1 MSAYEL
7 PTSINVMGVDYAIR
21 SDFRAI
27 LDVLIALND
36 KDLDDNEK
44 AAVLLQIVF
53 VDWEKIPRNHL
64 QDAINKAV
72 KFIDCN
78 CKSTGKPQPKMVDW
92 EQDAN
97 LIIPAINKVAHTEI
111 RAVEYLHWWTFFS
124 YYMEIGEGLFSNVI
138 HIRQKKTKGEK
149 LEKWEQRFYKEN
161 KSLID
166 FEKTEVRS
174 DEEKEMLRDYF
185 GYKKSNRASNC
196 RCP

>member
-7 PTSINVMGVDYAIR
+7 PTSLNVRGVDYAIR

-36 KDLDDNEK
+36 KDLDDNDK
-44 AAVLLQIVF
+44 AIVLLQIVF
-53 VDWEKIPRNHL
+53 VEWQKIPKDCM
-64 QDAINKAV
+64 QEAINKAV

-78 CKSTGKPQPKMVDW
+78 CKSDGKTRPKMVDW
-92 EQDAN
+92 EQDSN

-138 HIRQKKTKGEK
+138 SIRQKKAKGKK
-149 LEKWEQRFYKEN
+149 LEKWEQEFYREN
-161 KSLID
+161 KAIID
-166 FEKTEVRS
+166 FERAEERNE
-174 DEEKEMLRDYF
+174 EEKQLLRDYF
-185 GYKKSNRASNC
+185 GYKKK
-196 RCP
+196 

>member
-7 PTSINVMGVDYAIR
+7 PTSLNIRGVDYAIR

-36 KDLDDNEK
+36 NELDDKEK
-44 AAVLLQIVF
+44 SLIMLAIIYK
-53 VDWEKIPRNHL
+53 DWQSIPKNCL
-64 QDAINKAV
+64 EDALKEAV

-78 CKSTGKPQPKMVDW
+78 YKDDGKAHPKTVDW

-111 RAVEYLHWWTFFS
+111 RGLSYLHWWTFLS
-124 YYMEIGEGLFSNVI
+124 YYMEIGESLFANVI
-138 HIRQKKTKGEK
+138 HIRQKKAKGQK
-149 LEKWEQRFYKEN
+149 LEKWEQEFYKEN

-166 FEKTEVRS
+166 FEKKTQRS
-174 DEEKEMLRDYF
+174 EEEKEELRSLIF
-185 GYKKSNRASNC
+185 GHKKK
-196 RCP
+196 